1 MPMLEIMKVAVNL
14 ISLKEIQLAFVES
27 QLIISEY
34 ISVLDLQR
42 GKSTD
47 KWSNEPKMG
56 AGYWHCQKSVLH

>member
-1 MPMLEIMKVAVNL
+1 MLEIMKAAVNL

-56 AGYWHCQKSVLH
+56 VG

>member
-1 MPMLEIMKVAVNL
+1 MPMLEIMKAAVNL

-56 AGYWHCQKSVLH
+56 VG